1 MDHLLDITICHSL
14 SFNIEENISSVLNVI
29 PNNAF
34 GVFVTVHRTDLP
46 NNKDYNNNVHGCIG
60 NWTNNINDINQNIAR
75 FDVMNK
81 NNIIES
87 IKMVSYKATWEDN
100 RKNYFDT
107 IYKDSYSD
115 YEITFLLNNIYAI
128 NNENGLIIPLNTYYD
143 NNSNYG
149 VIVTDINN
157 KRATYL
163 PKIFKEAKD
172 WNYIKTS
179 LLNKAG
185 IKSTS
190 YQFYAYN
197 TQVFNKQ
204 IYKIFTPQFF
214 NNIKFNYINFIND
227 YYVSDIPYI
236 VTKDKKIKYDS
247 TQDVRNLSLLNDIY
261 EFKDFINTDMI
272 QLLDKKII
280 EYKNKFIAD
289 KTGFRQ
295 ASSFLVQILVKNM
308 NKNNNKHFSK
318 QICHYLYNS
327 IPWLEKRFERGE
339 VLIAIA
345 LSCSK
350 EYSNKLIENRKI
362 IYNEMMKHT
371 KYKIDDIF
379 QYNWESK
386 YLYVLFQNS
395 IETNNNI
402 RNHAQIL
409 ASRVINI
416 LSELYKKDKVETNYY
431 AVGFEA
437 LSSILILIDDDY
449 IKQNILDNILYL
461 YKMLIDRYD
470 NEYGLFKFTDE
481 SSRVDITGHIIN
493 GILALNYNIN
503 YIINDN

>member
-87 IKMVSYKATWEDN
+87 IKTVSYKATWEDN

-204 IYKIFTPQFF
+204 IYKIFTLRFF
-214 NNIKFNYINFIND
+214 NIIKFNYINFIND

-261 EFKDFINTDMI
+261 EFKDFINTDTI
-272 QLLDKKII
+272 QLLDKKIK

-289 KTGFRQ
+289 KTDFRQ
-295 ASSFLVQILVKNM
+295 ASSFLVQILVKNI